1 MRRSAEATQLEL
13 GLAGRVC
20 WSELPEAG
28 RAQAAELLGQLLR
41 TVAQAEQDGEE
52 ADDER

>member
-1 MRRSAEATQLEL
+1 MRKSAETTQLEL

-41 TVAQAEQDGEE
+41 TVAQAEEDGEE
-52 ADDER
+52 AGDER

>member
-1 MRRSAEATQLEL
+1 MRKRAEATQLEL

-20 WSELPEAG
+20 WSELAEAN

-41 TVAQAEQDGEE
+41 TVAQAEEDGEE
-52 ADDER
+52 ASDER